1 MTELLPYVD
10 LKNIA
15 MRTKGGN
22 MLRRISAL
30 VCFLLLCLAA
40 SAWGDG
46 DGGGNPL
53 TRSEVAEIK
62 GVLKDM
68 VAALGAPPSGY
79 DALEEDY
86 DLPAAYHPHKN
97 AGRFSPIYGGVRLRY
112 GTDTAKIQ
120 KSMEQAAQ
128 EWQRKYL
135 EASAKGDT
143 EAIGRLTQEYQAMIA
158 NVQLQAAGAVASHK
172 EPIVIDIRLNNY
184 QTTAID
190 PDGVVLEKPGFIA
203 LTEKSHRQGMG
214 RVRCYFDPIA
224 LKQTE
229 TLSQVRLDYPQDGMA
244 AKTSVGNV
252 VIGLEGPE
260 RDIQEWVKRIDT
272 AAVLKKIK

>member
-1 MTELLPYVD
+1 MS
-10 LKNIA
+10 
-15 MRTKGGN
+15 
-22 MLRRISAL
+22 RRISVL
-30 VCFLLLCLAA
+30 VCFLLLSLAA

-62 GVLKDM
+62 GILKDM

-86 DLPAAYHPHKN
+86 DLPAAYQPHKN
-97 AGRFSPIYGGVRLRY
+97 ADRFSPIYGGVRLRY

-120 KSMEQAAQ
+120 QSMEQAAQ

-135 EASAKGDT
+135 EASAKGDA
-143 EAIGRLTQEYQAMIA
+143 EAIARLTQEYQIMLADI
-158 NVQLQAAGAVASHK
+158 QLQAAGAGASHK
-172 EPIVIDIRLNNY
+172 EPIVINIRLNNY
-184 QTTAID
+184 QTAAID

-203 LTEKSHRQGMG
+203 LTEKSHRQGMA
-214 RVRCYFDPIA
+214 RVLCFFDPIA

-244 AKTSVGNV
+244 AKASVGNV
-252 VIGLEGPE
+252 IIDVEGPE

-272 AAVLKKIK
+272 AAVLQKIK